1 METSPEMPEMAG
13 QLALSHKKLEVIN
26 ALLQLS
32 LQDLPLPKI
41 LQHTLNL
48 LATIPWL
55 GLQSRGAIFL
65 VENQA
70 EMLTFKAQI
79 GMESSIQTACGRVPF
94 GQCLCG
100 LAAATRKIQFAPT
113 CNGRHR
119 AHLDQVPP
127 HGHYCIPIML
137 GERLLG
143 VMNLSVRPDHVRSEK
158 EEEFLTS
165 AAHALAGIL
174 ARQEAEE
181 ARNRSEQEFKFFLK
195 NVPAIVFKGY
205 ADGSVD
211 LFNDK
216 VEEMTGYPK
225 ALFSSKSIKWTD
237 LILPEDYDNARAKF
251 IKALRGL
258 KSYVREYR
266 IRRKNGRI
274 AWVQERSHIVLNSA
288 SRINYISG
296 VLFDITIRKR
306 GEEALKR
313 SFLKLQESLKS
324 TVMALVSA
332 LEMRDPYTAGHQRR
346 VTQLA
351 CAIGK
356 ELGFSKKQTEGLRM
370 IGILHDIG
378 KIAVPA
384 EILTKPGKIGE
395 HEFSLI
401 KTHTEAGFNIVKD
414 IAFPCPVAEA
424 IAQHHERLDGSGYP
438 RGLSGS
444 EIIIQAR
451 ILAVADVVEAMASH
465 RPYRPGLGIEM
476 ALEEITKQ
484 KGILYDPEV
493 VDACIRVFNE
503 KRFEFE

>member
-1 METSPEMPEMAG
+1 MKTSPELPEVAG
-13 QLALSHKKLEVIN
+13 PLALSYKKLEVIN

-32 LQDLPLPKI
+32 LLDLPLPEI
-41 LQHTLNL
+41 LGRTLNL

-65 VENQA
+65 VRDQA
-70 EMLTFKAQI
+70 GMLTLKAQK
-79 GMESSIQTACGRVPF
+79 GMDSSIQTACSRVPF
-94 GQCLCG
+94 GHCLCG
-100 LAAATRKIQFAPT
+100 LAAAARQIQFST
-113 CNGRHR
+113 SHDENHHSHGV
-119 AHLDQVPP
+119 LP
-127 HGHYCIPIML
+127 HGHYCVPILL

-143 VMNLSVRPDHVRSEK
+143 VMNLSVRADHVRSEK
-158 EEEFLTS
+158 DEEFLTS
-165 AAHALAGIL
+165 VAHALAGIL

-181 ARNRSEQEFKFFLK
+181 ARSRSEQEFNLFLK
-195 NVPAIVFKGY
+195 NVPAIVFKGH
-205 ADGSVD
+205 ADGSID

-225 ALFSSKSIKWTD
+225 ALFVSKSLKWTD
-237 LILPEDYDNARAKF
+237 LILKEDFDKARTRF

-266 IRRKNGRI
+266 INRQNGRV
-274 AWVQERSHIVLNSA
+274 AWVQERSHIILDPEG
-288 SRINYISG
+288 RIDYVSG

-306 GEEALKR
+306 GEEALKK
-313 SFLKLQESLKS
+313 SFTKLQESLKS
-324 TVMALVSA
+324 TVVALVSA

-356 ELGFSKKQTEGLRM
+356 ELGFSEKQVEGMRM

-384 EILTKPGKIGE
+384 EILTRPGKISE

-401 KTHTEAGFNIVKD
+401 KTHTEAGFNIVKEID
-414 IAFPCPVAEA
+414 FPCPVAEA

-476 ALEEITKQ
+476 AFEEITQ
-484 KGILYDPEV
+484 KKGVLYDPEV
-493 VDACIRVFNE
+493 VAGCIRVFKE